1 MPLPRFRT
9 SHAWSYRDRTSKAWE
24 RTARIRLNLSARE
37 VREYIEAENESARAS
52 ACQTLVE
59 RFIIFHLLFQ
69 PPLFLLLD
77 TLLREFA
84 KRAWLLSRKGRVLRI
99 PKVRREGVRK
109 REGRSCASLRAALLV
124 DERNESLRL
133 NPLVGAGPRHA
144 KRLVVAELC
153 WEELPARQPLD
164 ASTAG

>member
-1 MPLPRFRT
+1 MPLPRFWT
-9 SHAWSYRDRTSKAWE
+9 SHAWSHRDRTSKAWE
-24 RTARIRLNLSARE
+24 RRALIRLNLSARE
-37 VREYIEAENESARAS
+37 VSEYIEAENESES

-69 PPLFLLLD
+69 PPLFPLLD
-77 TLLREFA
+77 TLLYEFA
-84 KRAWLLSRKGRVLRI
+84 KRSWLLWREGRVLRI

>member
-1 MPLPRFRT
+1 MPLPRFWT
-9 SHAWSYRDRTSKAWE
+9 SHAWSYRDRTNKAWE
-24 RTARIRLNLSARE
+24 RRALIRLNLSARE
-37 VREYIEAENESARAS
+37 VSEYIEAENESES

-69 PPLFLLLD
+69 PPLFPLLD
-77 TLLREFA
+77 TLLYEFA
-84 KRAWLLSRKGRVLRI
+84 KRSWLLWREGRVLRI

>member
-1 MPLPRFRT
+1 MPLPRFWT
-9 SHAWSYRDRTSKAWE
+9 SHAWSHRDRTSKAWE
-24 RTARIRLNLSARE
+24 RRALIRLNLSARE
-37 VREYIEAENESARAS
+37 VSEYIEAENESES

-69 PPLFLLLD
+69 PPLFPLLD
-77 TLLREFA
+77 TLLCEFA
-84 KRAWLLSRKGRVLRI
+84 KRSWLLWREGRVLRI

>member
-1 MPLPRFRT
+1 M
-9 SHAWSYRDRTSKAWE
+9 RDRIAWG
-24 RTARIRLNLSARE
+24 RTALIRLNLKVS
-37 VREYIEAENESARAS
+37 EYIEAENES
-52 ACQTLVE
+52 VE

-69 PPLFLLLD
+69 PPLFPLLD
-77 TLLREFA
+77 TLLCEFA
-84 KRAWLLSRKGRVLRI
+84 KRAWLLSREGRVLRI